1 MYLLKYLSQVVN
13 DEIKD
18 AFDEFVTKWVE
29 DDLQRRLGP
38 NQDPDNV
45 PEEEMAILMEA
56 TGANLRLLVQNLSDI
71 VTHIANP
78 VQHEDLWGLLVKCK
92 ECNQQYFEAI

>member
-1 MYLLKYLSQVVN
+1 MYLFLYVLKVVN
-13 DEIKD
+13 DELKD
-18 AFDEFVTKWVE
+18 AFDEFLTKWVE
-29 DDLQRRLGP
+29 NDLQRRLGP

-71 VTHIANP
+71 VTHIAN
-78 VQHEDLWGLLVKCK
+78 LV
-92 ECNQQYFEAI
+92 

>member
-1 MYLLKYLSQVVN
+1 MVN
-13 DEIKD
+13 DEVKD

-45 PEEEMAILMEA
+45 PEEEMATMMEA
-56 TGANLRLLVQNLSDI
+56 TSANLRLLMQNLSDI
-71 VTHIANP
+71 VTNIADP
-78 VQHEDLWGLLVKCK
+78 V
-92 ECNQQYFEAI
+92 

>member
-1 MYLLKYLSQVVN
+1 MVN
-13 DEIKD
+13 DEVKD

-38 NQDPDNV
+38 QQDLDNV

-56 TGANLRLLVQNLSDI
+56 TSTNLRLLVQNLSDI

-78 VQHEDLWGLLVKCK
+78 V
-92 ECNQQYFEAI
+92 

>member
-1 MYLLKYLSQVVN
+1 MYLLKYLFQVVN

-45 PEEEMAILMEA
+45 PEEEMAILSLEA
-56 TGANLRLLVQNLSDI
+56 KEGGASLHKRIMDYTSRDFSARTDPTTAI
-71 VTHIANP
+71 VNAASRHL
-78 VQHEDLWGLLVKCK
+78 D
-92 ECNQQYFEAI
+92 

>member
-1 MYLLKYLSQVVN
+1 MIQYLLQVVN
-13 DEIKD
+13 DKVKD

-45 PEEEMAILMEA
+45 PEEEMAIMMEA
-56 TGANLRLLVQNLSDI
+56 TSTNLRLLVQNLSDI

-78 VQHEDLWGLLVKCK
+78 V
-92 ECNQQYFEAI
+92 

>member
-1 MYLLKYLSQVVN
+1 MYLFLYVLKVVN
-13 DEIKD
+13 DELKD

-45 PEEEMAILMEA
+45 PEEEMAIMMEA

-78 VQHEDLWGLLVKCK
+78 V
-92 ECNQQYFEAI
+92 

>member
-1 MYLLKYLSQVVN
+1 MLQYLLKVVN
-13 DEIKD
+13 DELED

-45 PEEEMAILMEA
+45 PEEEMAIMAE
-56 TGANLRLLVQNLSDI
+56 TTSANLRLLVQNLSDL

-78 VQHEDLWGLLVKCK
+78 V
-92 ECNQQYFEAI
+92 

>member
-1 MYLLKYLSQVVN
+1 M
-13 DEIKD
+13 KD

-45 PEEEMAILMEA
+45 PEEEMAIMMEA
-56 TGANLRLLVQNLSDI
+56 TSTNLRLLVQNLSDI

-78 VQHEDLWGLLVKCK
+78 V
-92 ECNQQYFEAI
+92 

>member
-1 MYLLKYLSQVVN
+1 MIQYLLQVVN
-13 DEIKD
+13 DEVKD

-45 PEEEMAILMEA
+45 PEEEMAIMAE
-56 TGANLRLLVQNLSDI
+56 TTSANLRLLVQNLSDI

-78 VQHEDLWGLLVKCK
+78 VEHEDL
-92 ECNQQYFEAI
+92 

>member
-1 MYLLKYLSQVVN
+1 MYLLKYLLQVVN

-29 DDLQRRLGP
+29 DDLQSRLGP

-78 VQHEDLWGLLVKCK
+78 VQHEDL
-92 ECNQQYFEAI
+92 

>member
-1 MYLLKYLSQVVN
+1 MYLLKYLLQVVN

-29 DDLQRRLGP
+29 EDLQRLLGP

-78 VQHEDLWGLLVKCK
+78 VEHENL
-92 ECNQQYFEAI
+92 

>member
-1 MYLLKYLSQVVN
+1 MYLLKYLFQVVN

-45 PEEEMAILMEA
+45 LEEEMAILMEA

-78 VQHEDLWGLLVKCK
+78 VQHEDL
-92 ECNQQYFEAI
+92 

>member
-1 MYLLKYLSQVVN
+1 MVN
-13 DEIKD
+13 DEVKD

-29 DDLQRRLGP
+29 EDLQRLLGP

-45 PEEEMAILMEA
+45 PEEEMAIMMEA

-78 VQHEDLWGLLVKCK
+78 V
-92 ECNQQYFEAI
+92 

>member
-1 MYLLKYLSQVVN
+1 M
-13 DEIKD
+13 KD

-45 PEEEMAILMEA
+45 PEEEMAIMA
-56 TGANLRLLVQNLSDI
+56 SW
-71 VTHIANP
+71 IA
-78 VQHEDLWGLLVKCK
+78 LISF
-92 ECNQQYFEAI
+92 NQSMQ

>member
-1 MYLLKYLSQVVN
+1 MVN
-13 DEIKD
+13 DEVKD

-45 PEEEMAILMEA
+45 PEEEMAIMMEA
-56 TGANLRLLVQNLSDI
+56 TSTNLRLLVQNLSDI

-78 VQHEDLWGLLVKCK
+78 VEHGEL
-92 ECNQQYFEAI
+92 

>member
-1 MYLLKYLSQVVN
+1 MIQYLLQVVN
-13 DEIKD
+13 DEVKD

-45 PEEEMAILMEA
+45 PEEEMAIMMEA
-56 TGANLRLLVQNLSDI
+56 TSTNLRLLVQNLSDI

-78 VQHEDLWGLLVKCK
+78 V
-92 ECNQQYFEAI
+92 

>member
-1 MYLLKYLSQVVN
+1 MVN

-38 NQDPDNV
+38 QQDLDNI
-45 PEEEMAILMEA
+45 PEEEMAIMAE
-56 TGANLRLLVQNLSDI
+56 TTSANLRLLVQNLSDI

-78 VQHEDLWGLLVKCK
+78 VQHGDL
-92 ECNQQYFEAI
+92 

>member
-1 MYLLKYLSQVVN
+1 MYLLKYLLQVVN

-78 VQHEDLWGLLVKCK
+78 VQHQDL
-92 ECNQQYFEAI
+92 

>member
-1 MYLLKYLSQVVN
+1 MIQYLLQVVN
-13 DEIKD
+13 DEVKD

-29 DDLQRRLGP
+29 EDLQRRLGP

-56 TGANLRLLVQNLSDI
+56 TSTNLRLLVQNLSDI

-78 VQHEDLWGLLVKCK
+78 V
-92 ECNQQYFEAI
+92 